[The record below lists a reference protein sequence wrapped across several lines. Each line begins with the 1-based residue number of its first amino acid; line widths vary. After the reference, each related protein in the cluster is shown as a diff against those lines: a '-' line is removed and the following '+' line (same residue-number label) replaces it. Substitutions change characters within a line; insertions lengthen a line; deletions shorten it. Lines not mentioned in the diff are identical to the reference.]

1 MCGLLFS
8 ISSNLNSKFEEALEK
23 QIRRGPD
30 DLGYEAFENKKF
42 LIQTGF
48 RRLSIEDLSPKGHQ
62 PMYSL
67 DGRYLILF
75 NGEIYN
81 FKELKKVLLNDGIVF
96 KSNSDTE
103 VLLNAWIKWGD
114 SITSY
119 LEGMFTFL
127 VYDKLK
133 GILK

>member
-30 DLGYEAFENKKF
+30 DFGYEAFENKKF
-42 LIQTGF
+42 FIQSGF

-67 DGRYLILF
+67 DGRY
-75 NGEIYN
+75 
-81 FKELKKVLLNDGIVF
+81 
-96 KSNSDTE
+96 
-103 VLLNAWIKWGD
+103 
-114 SITSY
+114 
-119 LEGMFTFL
+119 
-127 VYDKLK
+127 
-133 GILK
+133 